1 VDHSSGPRSLPWSP
15 GCHNLA
21 VRPPRNGVARLLAG
35 TALALAIVVSTA
47 GPAAAHAVLLRT
59 DPSPQTTVK
68 TAPAEVH
75 LFFSE
80 AVEVAFGAVRVFDV
94 DGKRVDKGKIQT
106 ANGRREVVVP
116 ASLPGGTYTV
126 TWRVVSADGHPVH
139 GGFQF
144 YVGAPSTIS
153 AVAIKGDTGAGRVVG
168 WGYGAVRFVWYAAL
182 LAMIGSVVVR
192 RSVWTPAVRAAGLA
206 DTAAAAV
213 FRRRFGRAL
222 PWAWR
227 LLLVAWL
234 ATLVFQA
241 ASISGLGLL
250 HSARPGVLGD
260 VLRTGF
266 GRSWLAG
273 LGFTLLA
280 GLPVAGLTRPRG
292 LFGARP
298 QTWLSVLAAS
308 AAGLALAVASI
319 GHAATESH
327 PRLGV
332 PSVAVHLLAVSVWV
346 GGLAALVTLGASA
359 WTALPPDDRTA
370 LLRQVVPRFSR
381 LALAAVGVLVATGTV
396 NALLDLARVSDL
408 WDTTY
413 GRVLST
419 KIVLL
424 AVALAF
430 GAWHLWVVPRR
441 LAGPEGAGQ
450 APVGA
455 ARSFRRS
462 TGAELVVLAAV
473 VAFASALVALVPGR
487 SLALLA
493 KGPVNQEQKAG
504 AYTVQLFI
512 DPSATGANE
521 LHLTFVDPNG
531 LGAAEVTA
539 VTARLTGPGPA
550 GAAGDTPAMR
560 LISAGHFV
568 GDVTLAAGSYR
579 LDVQAPKLSP
589 PVPTTFSF
597 KIRAATGTGG

>member
-1 VDHSSGPRSLPWSP
+1 
-15 GCHNLA
+15 
-21 VRPPRNGVARLLAG
+21 
-35 TALALAIVVSTA
+35 
-47 GPAAAHAVLLRT
+47 VLLRT

-68 TAPAEVH
+68 TPPSAVH
-75 LFFSE
+75 LVFSE
-80 AVEVAFGAVRVFDV
+80 AVEVTFGAVRVFDV

-106 ANGRREVVVP
+106 VNGRREVVVP

-126 TWRVVSADGHPVH
+126 TWRVVSADGHPVY

-153 AVAIKGDTGAGRVVG
+153 AVAVKGDSGAGRVVG
-168 WGYGAVRFVWYAAL
+168 WGYGTARFVWYAAL
-182 LAMIGSVVVR
+182 LSVIGLVVVR
-192 RSVWTPAVRAAGLA
+192 RFVWTPAVRAAGLA
-206 DTAAAAV
+206 DSAAAER
-213 FRRRFGRAL
+213 FRRRFGRTL
-222 PWAWR
+222 PWVWG

-234 ATLVFQA
+234 ATLVFEA
-241 ASISGLGLL
+241 ASISGLGLPD
-250 HSARPGVLGD
+250 SARPSVLRD

-280 GLPVAGLTRPRG
+280 GLPVAGLTRRRG

-298 QTWLSVLAAS
+298 QTWLSVMAAS
-308 AAGLALAVASI
+308 AAGLVLAVASI
-319 GHAATESH
+319 GHASTESH

-332 PSVAVHLLAVSVWV
+332 PAVAVHLSAVSIWV
-346 GGLAALVTLGASA
+346 GGLGALVVLGASA
-359 WTALPPDDRTA
+359 WTSLSPDDRTA
-370 LLRQVVPRFSR
+370 LLRQLVPRFSR
-381 LALAAVGVLVATGTV
+381 LALVSVAVLVATGTI
-396 NALLDLARVSDL
+396 AAFLDLASVSDL

-430 GAWHLWVVPRR
+430 GARHLWVVPRR
-441 LAGPEGAGQ
+441 LASGERAAAAG
-450 APVGA
+450 
-455 ARSFRRS
+455 RSFRRS
-462 TGAELVVLAAV
+462 ATLELVVLAAV

-493 KGPVNQEQKAG
+493 KGPVNQEEKAG

-512 DPSATGANE
+512 DPSGTGANQ

-531 LGAAEVTA
+531 LGAADVTDM
-539 VTARLTGPGPA
+539 TATLTGPA
-550 GAAGDTPAMR
+550 GGAPTSPAMR
-560 LISAGHFV
+560 LISSGHFV
-568 GDVTLAAGSYR
+568 GDVTLAAGPYR

-589 PVPTTFSF
+589 PLSTTFSF
-597 KIRAATGTGG
+597 KIRAGAGAGG

>member
-1 VDHSSGPRSLPWSP
+1 M
-15 GCHNLA
+15 
-21 VRPPRNGVARLLAG
+21 RPPVRTGVARALAG
-35 TALALAIVVSTA
+35 TFLALAIVVSTA

-68 TAPAEVH
+68 TSPATVR
-75 LFFSE
+75 LTFSE

-106 ANGRREVVVP
+106 ANGRREVDVP

-153 AVAIKGDTGAGRVVG
+153 AVAVKGDTGAGRVVG
-168 WGYGAVRFVWYAAL
+168 WGYGAVRFLWYAAL
-182 LAMIGSVVVR
+182 LAVIGMVAGR
-192 RSVWTPAVRAAGLA
+192 RFVWTPSLQAAGLA
-206 DTAAAAV
+206 DSAAAAT
-213 FRRRFGRAL
+213 FRRRVRGAL
-222 PWAWR
+222 PWAWG

-234 ATLVFQA
+234 GTLAFQA

-250 HSARPGVLGD
+250 ASAKPSVLAD

-273 LGFTLLA
+273 LGFTLVLA
-280 GLPVAGLTRPRG
+280 LPVAGLTRRAG

-308 AAGLALAVASI
+308 AAGLVLSVASI

-332 PSVAVHLLAVSVWV
+332 PSVAIHLLAVSVWV
-346 GGLAALVTLGASA
+346 GGLAALVVLGASA
-359 WTALPPDDRTA
+359 WSALPTDDRTR
-370 LLRQVVPRFSR
+370 LLRQLVPRFSR
-381 LALAAVGVLVATGTV
+381 LALTAVAVLVATGVV
-396 NALLDLARVSDL
+396 NALLDLAKVSDL

-441 LAGPEGAGQ
+441 LAGADPT
-450 APVGA
+450 A
-455 ARSFRRS
+455 AAATRSFRRS
-462 TGAELVVLAAV
+462 SSLELVVLAAV

-493 KGPVNQEQKAG
+493 RGPVNQEQKAG
-504 AYTVQLFI
+504 VYTVQLFM
-512 DPSATGANE
+512 DPSAPGDNE

-531 LGAAEVTA
+531 LGAADVTA
-539 VTARLTGPGPA
+539 VTATLSGPPRVA
-550 GAAGDTPAMR
+550 GAAADGSPGSSPAMR

-568 GDVTLAAGSYR
+568 GTVTLSAGSYR
-579 LDVQAPKLSP
+579 LAVQAPNLSP
-589 PVPTTFSF
+589 PVSTTFSF
-597 KIRAATGTGG
+597 KIRSPSGAAG

>member
-1 VDHSSGPRSLPWSP
+1 
-15 GCHNLA
+15 
-21 VRPPRNGVARLLAG
+21 VRPPVRTGVTRALAG
-35 TALALAIVVSTA
+35 TFLVLAIVVSTA

-68 TAPAEVH
+68 LPPSAVRLT
-75 LFFSE
+75 FSE

-94 DGKRVDKGKIQT
+94 DGKRVDKGKIT
-106 ANGRREVVVP
+106 TDNGRRELVVP

-153 AVAIKGDTGAGRVVG
+153 AVAVKEDSGAGRVVG
-168 WGYGAVRFVWYAAL
+168 WGYGAVRFLWYAAL
-182 LAMIGSVVVR
+182 LGVIGLVAVR
-192 RSVWTPAVRAAGLA
+192 RFVWTPAVRSAGL
-206 DTAAAAV
+206 DDSAAAAR

-227 LLLVAWL
+227 LLLAAWL

-250 HSARPGVLGD
+250 QSVKPSVLSD

-273 LGFTLLA
+273 LGFTLLL
-280 GLPVAGLTRPRG
+280 GLPVAGLTRPGG

-308 AAGLALAVASI
+308 AAGLVLSVASI

-346 GGLAALVTLGASA
+346 GGLGALVLLGASA
-359 WTALPPDDRTA
+359 WPSLPADERTR

-381 LALAAVGVLVATGTV
+381 LALAAVAVLVATGVV
-396 NALLDLARVSDL
+396 NALLDLAKVSDL

-419 KIVLL
+419 KIGLL

-441 LAGPEGAGQ
+441 LAGADPT
-450 APVGA
+450 A
-455 ARSFRRS
+455 AATRSFRRS
-462 TGAELVVLAAV
+462 SGIELVVLAAV

-493 KGPVNQEQKAG
+493 NGPVNQEQKAG
-504 AYTVQLFI
+504 AYTVQLFM
-512 DPSATGANE
+512 DPSAPGDNE

-531 LGAAEVTA
+531 LGAAEVAA
-539 VTARLTGPGPA
+539 VTATLAGPA
-550 GAAGDTPAMR
+550 KPSGGSGDPGAGTTPAMR

-568 GDVTLAAGSYR
+568 GDVSLAAGSYR
-579 LDVQAPKLSP
+579 LDVRAPTLSP
-589 PVPTTFSF
+589 PVSTTFSF
-597 KIRAATGTGG
+597 KIRAARGAAG

>member
-1 VDHSSGPRSLPWSP
+1 M
-15 GCHNLA
+15 
-21 VRPPRNGVARLLAG
+21 RPPWHSGVGRLLAG
-35 TALALAIVVSTA
+35 AALGLAILVSSA

-68 TAPAEVH
+68 APPAAVH
-75 LFFSE
+75 LVFSE
-80 AVEVAFGAVRVFDV
+80 AVEVAFGAVRVYDV

-106 ANGRREVVVP
+106 ASGRREVVVP

-153 AVAIKGDTGAGRVVG
+153 AVAIAGDKGAGRVVG
-168 WGYGAVRFVWYAAL
+168 WGFGAVRFVFYSAL
-182 LAMIGSVVVR
+182 LGLIGLVVVR
-192 RSVWTPAVRAAGLA
+192 RFVWTPAVRAAGLG
-206 DTAAAAV
+206 DSAAAES

-222 PWAWR
+222 PRVWG
-227 LLLVAWL
+227 LLVVAWL

-250 HSARPGVLGD
+250 DSAKPGVLRD

-273 LGFTLLA
+273 LGFTLVA
-280 GLPVAGLTRPRG
+280 GLPVAGLTRRPG
-292 LFGARP
+292 LLGARP
-298 QTWLSVLAAS
+298 QTWLSIMAAS
-308 AAGLALAVASI
+308 AAGLVLAVASI
-319 GHAATESH
+319 GHASTESH
-327 PRLGV
+327 PRLNV
-332 PSVAVHLLAVSVWV
+332 PAVAVHLSAVSIWV
-346 GGLAALVTLGASA
+346 GGLAAVVLLGASA
-359 WTALPPDDRTA
+359 WTALDPEDRTA
-370 LLRQVVPRFSR
+370 LLRQLVPRFSR
-381 LALAAVGVLVATGTV
+381 LALASVAVLVTTGTIA
-396 NALLDLARVSDL
+396 ALLDLASVSDL

-413 GRVLST
+413 GRVLSA

-430 GAWHLWVVPRR
+430 GAWHLWGVPRR
-441 LAGPEGAGQ
+441 LARAEGAPAAGQ
-450 APVGA
+450 
-455 ARSFRRS
+455 SFRRS
-462 TGAELVVLAAV
+462 SSLELVVLVAV

-512 DPSATGANE
+512 DPSAPGANE

-539 VTARLTGPGPA
+539 LTATLTGPGA
-550 GAAGDTPAMR
+550 GAGNPLEMR

-568 GDVTLAAGSYR
+568 GDVSAAAGPYR
-579 LDVQAPKLSP
+579 LDVQAPKLVP
-589 PVPTTFSF
+589 PVATTFSF
-597 KIRAATGTGG
+597 KIRAGPGAGG